1 MKILHADPDD
11 IALRRY
17 LLGQL
22 PDAEAESVE
31 EAYLARPEVWERLRD
46 VEDDLLD
53 DHAAGRLAPAEKE
66 AFEKRYLA
74 SAPLRARVV
83 AARALRQ
90 AGSSGSSR
98 AAARAD
104 RARSIRWAGPVA
116 LASGLILTLLTEWN
130 GERAPTTSLPSVVRS
145 SPAPRRRLSTPPFV
159 LALSPVLLRGQE
171 GPAERRVPMG
181 TDTVLLE
188 LQGDRT
194 ILPAPPV
201 VLEATLETVEGRPV
215 WRGEAQREAGAGK
228 PPLVASA
235 RVPAATLA
243 PGDYLL
249 TLSLRDV
256 TDGTLFRY
264 FFRIRP

>member
-1 MKILHADPDD
+1 MDRERSGQDEAT
-11 IALRRY
+11 LRRY
-17 LLGQL
+17 LLGLL
-22 PDAEAESVE
+22 PEAEADSIE
-31 EAYLARPEVWERLRD
+31 EAYLARPEVWERLRG

-53 DHAAGRLAPAEKE
+53 DHAAGRLSPGDKE

-74 SAPLRARVV
+74 SAPLRERVV
-83 AARALRQ
+83 AARALRL
-90 AGSSGSSR
+90 AGLSGSGR
-98 AAARAD
+98 AVERAS
-104 RARSIRWAGPVA
+104 RARSIRWAAPVA

-130 GERAPTTSLPSVVRS
+130 GERAPTTSLPSVVPS
-145 SPAPRRRLSTPPFV
+145 SPPSRRRLSTPPFV

-171 GPAERRVPMG
+171 GPAEGRMPIG

-188 LQGDRT
+188 LEGDRT
-194 ILPAPPV
+194 ILPAPPA
-201 VLEATLETVEGRPV
+201 VLEAALETVEGRPV
-215 WRGEAQREAGAGK
+215 WRGEAQREAGGRK
-228 PPLVASA
+228 PSLVASA

-256 TDGTLFRY
+256 SEGTLFRY